1 MERKRAVVLA
11 GEILLMGLVLV
22 VIGCSRAGERKAGQV
37 TPGKESAMKIENQS
51 MPSPAA
57 LPPIDAAAP
66 RNFATA
72 TFGLG

>member
-1 MERKRAVVLA
+1 MGIKHAAVLT
-11 GEILLMGLVLV
+11 GGIFLLGMVLV
-22 VIGCSRAGERKAGQV
+22 SIGCSRAGEPKAGQV
-37 TPGKESAMKIENQS
+37 IPGKESAMKLENQS

-57 LPPIDAAAP
+57 LPLIDAAAP